1 MAGMNFRGLRSGVRH
16 AGAIFVVALL
26 LGLSGLVTGQ
36 DPDGGRFGLMLQIEG
51 SIGPATTDHIAR
63 NLEQA
68 AARGAEVF
76 ILQIDTPGGLDSS
89 MRDIVKAILESPVP
103 VATYVAP
110 GGARAAS
117 AGTYILY
124 ASHVAAMAPATNLG
138 AATPVKLGGFP
149 GMPDEKEDKEADED
163 QDDLSASERKIIND
177 AAAYIRGLAE
187 RHGRN
192 AEWAEQAVREGV
204 SLTAREALE
213 LEVIDFVATDLGDL
227 LAQIDGHRV
236 SAAGRERV
244 LNTDGIA
251 IERVAPDWRSR
262 LLSVITDPNV
272 AYILLLIGIYGLI
285 FELSNP
291 GAILPGVTG
300 AIALLLALYAFQV
313 LPINYAGLALIF
325 FGIVFMIAEA
335 FVPSFGILGLGG
347 VIAFVA
353 GSVILMEAEN
363 LAISVPL
370 IASVALVSA
379 VFFIWVIGRFI
390 RLRRRRAKTG
400 EEELVGSVGVAL
412 KDFEGTGRVR
422 VHSENWQARTKGA
435 VKKGQRVKV
444 VAVDGL
450 SLNVEPVQEDD

>member
-1 MAGMNFRGLRSGVRH
+1 M
-16 AGAIFVVALL
+16 
-26 LGLSGLVTGQ
+26 SGLVTGQ
-36 DPDGGRFGLMLQIEG
+36 DPDGGRFGLMLQIDG

-76 ILQIDTPGGLDSS
+76 ILQMDTPGGLDSS

-103 VATYVAP
+103 VVTYVAP

-149 GMPDEKEDKEADED
+149 GMPDEKEDKDDKDADED
-163 QDDLSASERKIIND
+163 QDELSTSERKIIND

-192 AEWAEQAVREGV
+192 AEWAERAVREGV
-204 SLTAREALE
+204 SLTAGEALE
-213 LEVIDFVATDLGDL
+213 LGVIDFLATDLGDL

-236 SAAGRERV
+236 SAGGRDRV
-244 LNTDGIA
+244 LNTEGIA
-251 IERVAPDWRSR
+251 IERVEPDWRSR

-400 EEELVGSVGVAL
+400 EEELLGSVGVAL
-412 KDFEGTGRVR
+412 KDFDGTGRVR
-422 VHSENWQARTKGA
+422 VHSENWQARTKRA